1 MIRTKMINF
10 SKRRYL
16 LTLKRKTP
24 TRPKLLSS
32 FLMRSTLTTTERFQK
47 RSCMTTSSNKRQ
59 TVTKKKTASQ
69 RVPNSKSL
77 KWAMKRIVDQPRT
90 GKETEHRLTEDPHL
104 NVIFLDIR
112 LSYL

>member
-32 FLMRSTLTTTERFQK
+32 FSMRSTLTTTERFQK
-47 RSCMTTSSNKRQ
+47 KSCMTTSSNKRQ
-59 TVTKKKTASQ
+59 IGKKKTASH
-69 RVPNSKSL
+69 RFPNLRSL
-77 KWAMKRIVDQPRT
+77 KRAWKRIADRPRT
-90 GKETEHRLTEDPHL
+90 GEETDHRLTEDPHL
-104 NVIFLDIR
+104 KVIFLDIR